1 MTELWT
7 VSSGHNLGTYEEGR
21 TLSVPLPVDST
32 VDNVNLI
39 SGNLPGGLRLEN
51 NFLVGT
57 PFEVQRETTS
67 TFVLRAKKGVVKK
80 DITLKLTIVGEDE
93 PQWTTPEGPLGIG
106 PNGKFY
112 ILDSSIVD
120 FKLQVLDPDV
130 TSGGNLEFW
139 IASGD
144 GQLPP
149 GLTLTRDGSIKGI
162 VDPILALE
170 KRANTGFYD
179 TNPLGEFP
187 YDFGVKSSNG
197 YDSFFYDTTFYDFAI
212 PTRSPKKLNRYYE
225 FTVSVSDGTTIAKR
239 KFNIFLVGDD
249 FLRTDNT
256 IMQVG
261 TGLFTADN
269 TYLRNPVWLTP
280 GDLGYR
286 RADNYVTIFLDVY
299 DPTTLSGVIS
309 YVLEDTNVDG
319 SISELPPGLT
329 LDAITGEVIG
339 RVPYQP
345 AVTREY
351 NFTVN
356 AIRQIADTDYE
367 VIEFDLWEEDT
378 PILAGTKFV
387 KIKLK
392 IRNVETLQKITRLG
406 NLSQTYSN
414 VTEFSQTENY
424 DILTLAEPLISDN
437 YFIAE
442 AMPAGSNTI
451 RVKDPQ
457 TTSVTGV
464 YYDGLVEHNF
474 EGMTLTTID
483 GQVFGDIQLSGT
495 IATSISAGTKIY
507 YGTAIPKNT
516 HFVLQLT
523 ADDFDIASTKKQFTV
538 KMLGEVDST
547 IAWITPADLGTLRAN
562 FTSTLAVSASTT
574 VPNGKLFYSLSSGKL
589 PPGLRLSPDG
599 EIIGKINQFGT
610 PQNPGLTVFDNKT
623 TTFDGGDTTI
633 DRNYKFTILAQD
645 QFGFSAVERQF
656 TLSTVDPDDV
666 LYSNINMRPLL
677 PQSQRNLFRSL
688 IGNPNVFPPSLIYR
702 PNDSKF
708 GVQTDLN
715 MLIYAGIE
723 TKEIDNYIGAIGL
736 NHKRKTYRF
745 GEVKTAIAKQP
756 GSNDIVYEVVYVE
769 IIDPSDD
776 KTRTS
781 FEINNKEKIRVNSV
795 ELEEIDDKSGLGTGR
810 GGFSINTRS
819 GEKTSFSTNNDV
831 YIYTRNGPVPVSTTG
846 SITVLSSDGSTL
858 LTSVTIEKGISD
870 SYRFR
875 PKGNTIKADSAG
887 IKVSDSND
895 IRRYISNI
903 TNMRERIKGVGLTE
917 NEFLPLW
924 MLTQQTLGEGQLGYV
939 TGVPLCYCKPGT
951 SETILLN
958 IKNDGFDFRNIHFDI
973 DRYVI
978 DSTKGNSDEQ
988 YLVFANYQYNV

>member
-93 PQWTTPEGPLGIG
+93 PKWTTPEGPLGIG

-130 TSGGNLEFW
+130 TAGGNLEFW

-378 PILAGTKFV
+378 PVLAGTKFV

-424 DILTLAEPLISDN
+424 DILTLAEPLITDN

-442 AMPAGSNTI
+442 AMPAGSSTI

-457 TTSVTGV
+457 TTSVTGI
-464 YYDGLVEHNF
+464 YYDGLAEHNF

>member
-1 MTELWT
+1 MTNLWT
-7 VSSGHNLGTYEEGR
+7 VNTDYNLGTYDEGR
-21 TLSVPLPVDST
+21 TLSVALPVDAS
-32 VDNVNLI
+32 VDSVSLI
-39 SGNLPGGLRLEN
+39 SGNLPGGLRLEGN
-51 NFLVGT
+51 ILVGT
-57 PFEVQRETTS
+57 PFEVVRETTS
-67 TFVLRAKKGVVKK
+67 TFVLRAKKGVIKK
-80 DITLKLTIVGEDE
+80 DITLNMTITGEDA
-93 PQWTTPEGPLGIG
+93 PQWTTPAGPLGIG
-106 PNGKFY
+106 PNSVFY

-120 FKLQVLDPDV
+120 FKLEVLDPDI
-130 TSGGNLEFW
+130 TAGENLEFW

-149 GLTLTRDGSIKGI
+149 GLALTKDGSIKGI

-170 KRANTGFYD
+170 KRADTGFYD

-280 GDLGYR
+280 SDLGYR
-286 RADNYVTIFLDVY
+286 RADNYVTLFLDVY

-309 YVLEDTNVDG
+309 YILEETNIDNTP
-319 SISELPPGLT
+319 SELPPGLV
-329 LDAITGEVIG
+329 LDSITGEVTG

-367 VIEFDLWEEDT
+367 VIEFDLYEEDT

-387 KIKLK
+387 DIKLK

-406 NLSQTYSN
+406 NLSQNYGN
-414 VTEFSQTENY
+414 VTEFTQQEKFDT
-424 DILTLAEPLISDN
+424 LVLAEPLISN
-437 YFIAE
+437 SFFIAE
-442 AMPAGSNTI
+442 ATPVGSNTI

-457 TTSVTGV
+457 TTSIEGV
-464 YYDGLVEHNF
+464 YYDGITEHKFNSITLV
-474 EGMTLTTID
+474 TIN
-483 GQVFGDIQLSGT
+483 GQVYGDIQLSGN
-495 IATSISAGTKIY
+495 IAQEIPAGTKIY

-523 ADDFDIASTKKQFTV
+523 ADDFDIANTKKQFSI

-547 IAWITPADLGTLRAN
+547 ISWITPSDLGTLRAN
-562 FTSTLAVSASTT
+562 FTSTLAVSAKTT
-574 VPNGKLFYSLSSGKL
+574 VPNGKLFYSITGGKL

-599 EIIGKINQFGT
+599 EIIGTINQFGT
-610 PQNPGLTVFDNKT
+610 ADSPGLTVFDNKT
-623 TTFDGGDTTI
+623 TQFDGGKTTI
-633 DRNYKFTILAQD
+633 DRKYTFTILAQD
-645 QFGFSAVERQF
+645 QFGFSAIERNF
-656 TLSTVDPDDV
+656 SLSTIDPDDI

-677 PQSQRNLFRSL
+677 PQSQRSLFRSF
-688 IGNPNVFPPSLIYR
+688 IGNSNIFTPSLIYR
-702 PNDSKF
+702 PNDPKF
-708 GVQTDLN
+708 GVQTELN
-715 MLIYAGIE
+715 MLLYAGIE
-723 TKEIDNYIGAIGL
+723 TKDVGNYVGAIGL

-756 GSNDIVYEVVYVE
+756 GSNEIVYEVVYVE
-769 IIDPSDD
+769 IIDPSDA
-776 KTRTS
+776 KTNLS
-781 FEINNKEKIRVNSV
+781 FNINNDETIKVNSV
-795 ELEEIDDKSGLGTGR
+795 ELEEIDDNSGQGTGR
-810 GGFSINTRS
+810 GIFNVVTRT
-819 GEKTSFSTNNDV
+819 GEKNSFSTNNDV
-831 YIYTRNGPVPVSTTG
+831 YVYTRNGPVPVSTTG
-846 SITVLSSDGSTL
+846 TITVVSADGSTIF
-858 LTSVTIEKGISD
+858 TSVNIDKGISD

-875 PKGNTIKADSAG
+875 PKGNTIKIDSSG

-895 IRRYISNI
+895 IKRYISNI
-903 TNMRERIKGVGLTE
+903 TNMRKRIKDVGLTE

-939 TGVPLCYCKPGT
+939 TGVPLCYCKPGFAN
-951 SETILLN
+951 TILLN
-958 IKNDGFDFRNIHFDI
+958 IKNDGFDFRNINFDI

-978 DSTKGNSDEQ
+978 DSTKGNSAEQ